1 MLYLVEQKRQKRL
14 VYLSEYELPRNCIY
28 IFLLFIVV
36 LPKFQTIHTLCPL
49 SCPSIHSIFM
59 EHPTVER
66 HRRRSKGKERAIP
79 RDLPRPVPRPQDVPL
94 PSSPEAG
101 PSKLSAQ
108 QQWEYV
114 PIAQNEIS
122 SVPPVWSR
130 DGRYVVV
137 TLPHERHS

>member
-1 MLYLVEQKRQKRL
+1 
-14 VYLSEYELPRNCIY
+14 
-28 IFLLFIVV
+28 
-36 LPKFQTIHTLCPL
+36 
-49 SCPSIHSIFM
+49 M

-66 HRRRSKGKERAIP
+66 HRRRSKGKERAIQP
-79 RDLPRPVPRPQDVPL
+79 NLPRAIPRPQDVPL

-108 QQWEYV
+108 QEWEYV

-130 DGRYVVV
+130 DGRYVPS
-137 TLPHERHS
+137 LYLMKHR